1 MCQYKSGIAV
11 KSGDDVKVYYLK
23 DSDSHSEIR
32 KHYNIVDDDSIRAGY
47 QTPVELIPVR
57 GIKKIEDFNFVFD
70 DARPEWWTETMTESA
85 ARQLFLAHM
94 ENTDGVT
101 LSVGGDLYLSSL
113 TSITEGVTLSAGRNL
128 DLRSLTSIP
137 EGVTLSA
144 GRDLSLGSLTSIP
157 EGVTL
162 SAGGH
167 LDLRSLTSITEGVTL
182 SAGGNLD
189 LSSLTSITEGVKTKA
204 KKIILAE

>member
-11 KSGDDVKVYYLK
+11 KSGYDVKVYYLK

-32 KHYNIVDDDSIRAGY
+32 KHYIRAGY

-94 ENTDGVT
+94 ENTDGMT
-101 LSVGGDLYLSSL
+101 LSAGGSLYLSSL
-113 TSITEGVTLSAGRNL
+113 TSIPDGVTLLAGGNL
-128 DLRSLTSIP
+128 YLRSLTSIP
-137 EGVTLSA
+137 
-144 GRDLSLGSLTSIP
+144 
-157 EGVTL
+157 
-162 SAGGH
+162 
-167 LDLRSLTSITEGVTL
+167 
-182 SAGGNLD
+182 
-189 LSSLTSITEGVKTKA
+189 EGVKTKA
-204 KKIILAE
+204 KKIILAV